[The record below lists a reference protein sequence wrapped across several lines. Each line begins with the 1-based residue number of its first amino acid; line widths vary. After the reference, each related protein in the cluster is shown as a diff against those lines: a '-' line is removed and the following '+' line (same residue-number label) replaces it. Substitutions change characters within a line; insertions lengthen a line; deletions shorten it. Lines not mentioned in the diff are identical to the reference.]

1 MIIILRNFRK
11 NLNALRIM
19 VKDFILDNNK
29 NIIVEIEYQ
38 FHRELLYKN
47 VKYTHYMGEIMSSFV
62 FEVPLKELLSK
73 KKKMID
79 EGVFFTDEL
88 DEKINNLNLSLQKL
102 NKKILNLYVENKN
115 IDFYVQADQF

>member
-1 MIIILRNFRK
+1 
-11 NLNALRIM
+11 M
-19 VKDFILDNNK
+19 VKDFILDNDK

-38 FHRELLYKN
+38 SHREFLYKN
-47 VKYTHYMGEIMSSFV
+47 VQYIHYMGEIISPDV
-62 FEVPLKELLSK
+62 FEVSLKELLNK

-88 DEKINNLNLSLQKL
+88 DEKINKFNLSLQKL

-115 IDFYVQADQF
+115 IDFYVQADLF